1 MKDTPH
7 GFSPTKFRR
16 NCESLSEC
24 AQTLAAKAVSA
35 RSDDDKI
42 HDLMAERDKLD
53 KRNWEINSA
62 LATLSGPQATPTE
75 ELCAEFWKNRGQSEM
90 LTREIEKLSEPFHKY
105 ETDASAFLENVNSVL
120 LFTAGQRAAEIRKE
134 ILSLP
139 LMQTGL
145 HRDPAYS
152 RENFL
157 AISLRLSELARVR
170 NGRITHKG
178 LRKIW
183 SVRRSGPKYG
193 AAGLSVNNPAT
204 ETSVI
209 ACRKKIR
216 FTSETV
222 SWRTNGS
229 WPAAFKSNRS
239 AVSKWLSDVVHE

>member
-24 AQTLAAKAVSA
+24 AQTLAARSVSA
-35 RSDDDKI
+35 RCDDDKI
-42 HDLMAERDKLD
+42 HDLIAERDKLT

-90 LTREIEKLSEPFHKY
+90 LTKEIEKLSEPFHKY

-120 LFTAGQRAAEIRKE
+120 LFTAGHRAAEIRKD

-145 HRDPAYS
+145 RRDPAYS

-157 AISLRLSELARVR
+157 AISLRLSELAKAR
-170 NGRITHKG
+170 NGRITHKRPPKDLEREA
-178 LRKIW
+178 LRAK
-183 SVRRSGPKYG
+183 VRRCWAECEQPSHRDFCDRLQ
-193 AAGLSVNNPAT
+193 AS
-204 ETSVI
+204 
-209 ACRKKIR
+209 KIPLPP
-216 FTSETV
+216 TV

-239 AVSKWLSDVVHE
+239 AVSKWLSDVVRE